1 MSRDSV
7 NAVASGASVYVV
19 CTAAHT
25 TRAAGKHESVI
36 GRQPGVKLAS
46 PKAAVSATE
55 QGRVS
60 NFPKS
65 PSMDSYEVSSAFGAL
80 RHNASRINIMSRVKL
95 ADNCIFW
102 LGEHG
107 VSEPREVR
115 ERPASLT
122 AA

>member
-1 MSRDSV
+1 MLEQAKRMSRDSID
-7 NAVASGASVYVV
+7 AVAFGASVYVV

-25 TRAAGKHESVI
+25 ARAAGKHESVI

-46 PKAAVSATE
+46 PKAAVPATE

-65 PSMDSYEVSSAFGAL
+65 PPMDSYEVSSAFGAL

-95 ADNCIFW
+95 TYNCIFW

-107 VSEPREVR
+107 VLEPRG
-115 ERPASLT
+115 
-122 AA
+122 